1 MTKCN
6 REGQPLKFLLE
17 DISAEK
23 RLLEETEYLPNWVA
37 QTSKPV
43 NNLQSSYYF
52 LAEEEPIQ
60 MDRKRSSVCL
70 LEALFPIDQVSLQL
84 TM

>member
-1 MTKCN
+1 M
-6 REGQPLKFLLE
+6 FLLE

-23 RLLEETEYLPNWVA
+23 RPLEETEYLPNWVA
-37 QTSKPV
+37 QKSKPV
-43 NNLQSSYYF
+43 CNLQSNYYF

-60 MDRKRSSVCL
+60 MDRKCSSVCL